1 MMPRTAELAR
11 LLHLRHQFFGRC
23 HLLGFES
30 ADNRI
35 LVGRRL
41 NARTYAN
48 DSLYY
53 TRLKFPKNHISGT
66 SASRLYSKKDAN
78 IKAAASLSS
87 SISSATSMSNDAT
100 SKVKTTKK
108 SATEPKRIMKIQTV
122 TDTDTPTQLAPV
134 SETKKMEVRTA
145 RGILSITAT
154 IEDSKIND
162 IVFEKTKAPV
172 ATELPIPPAKV
183 SINELLKE
191 TAQEAAAQ
199 LQTSPTIEAAAT
211 AATVAAAT
219 AKAKEAIARA
229 TLPKVT
235 ASAKAETE
243 KVNGTKQ
250 KIVSQ
255 AKTAATTVV
264 ENVLQKPKRILVDF
278 NRSSLER
285 NFITPARAM
294 SDFLLKAVDLESL
307 STIKRRSPYEQEPP
321 ITVYWRKDV
330 EAKAIGVWGSRE
342 NLLKEQLKREVE
354 RKKHQQNLFTVKRRL
369 RDYRRE
375 IGSRTVVVE
384 SEPGLTGKSG
394 KVVLIAVGINSLN
407 FLFKACG
414 WVYTGSHS
422 MFAESIHSLADTI
435 NQLILAYGI
444 HKSTQ
449 MADSDHPYGYSNM
462 KYVSSLISGVGIFC
476 VGAGLS
482 VYHGIT
488 GLMHPEPVED
498 FFWAFFILGGS
509 LVSEGATLIVALN
522 ELQRAAKCSGVTFKE
537 YVLSGKDPCVNVVL
551 TEDAAAV
558 TSVAVAA
565 TCMGLTSF
573 TGLPVFDAVGSLLV
587 GGILGAVASFIIY
600 TNATAL
606 VGKSIS
612 EDLLNKINAELESDV
627 MIRAIHDVKGIDM
640 GNSLIRYK
648 AEMDFDG
655 RELTRSYLDKQ
666 DLNDLLKTVQ
676 SFQKVEELE
685 EFLLKHGE
693 NIVDLMGGEIDRI
706 EMKLRKKFPEIRHCD
721 LEIL

>member
-1 MMPRTAELAR
+1 MLPRTAEIVR
-11 LLHLRHQFFGRC
+11 VLRVRQHFFGRQSL
-23 HLLGFES
+23 HALSNIVSIE
-30 ADNRI
+30 
-35 LVGRRL
+35 RL
-41 NARTYAN
+41 NQHLSSNDAFRLTY
-48 DSLYY
+48 S
-53 TRLKFPKNHISGT
+53 RISNKLSNAHHLRCAYSSKKIEAAAVT
-66 SASRLYSKKDAN
+66 SAS
-78 IKAAASLSS
+78 SS
-87 SISSATSMSNDAT
+87 SASIGNEAT

-108 SATEPKRIMKIQTV
+108 SATEPKQIMKSATTTSASV
-122 TDTDTPTQLAPV
+122 TDDAVLT
-134 SETKKMEVRTA
+134 SETKTMEVKTKK
-145 RGILSITAT
+145 GILSITAT
-154 IEDSKIND
+154 IEGSKIND
-162 IVFEKTKAPV
+162 IVFEKTKPPV
-172 ATELPIPPAKV
+172 VPETAIPPAKLPV
-183 SINELLKE
+183 NDVLKE
-191 TAQEAAAQ
+191 TAQAAAAQ
-199 LQTSPTIEAAAT
+199 LQTSPTIDAAAT
-211 AATVAAAT
+211 AATMAAAT
-219 AKAKEAIARA
+219 ANAKAAIAKA
-229 TLPKVT
+229 TQPKVVTTITTDAGVAPATT
-235 ASAKAETE
+235 AD
-243 KVNGTKQ
+243 VQQTKQ
-250 KIVSQ
+250 
-255 AKTAATTVV
+255 ATPSAVELVV
-264 ENVLQKPKRILVDF
+264 QKPKRVLVDF

-294 SDFLLKAVDLESL
+294 SDFLLKASDLECL
-307 STIKRRSPYEQEPP
+307 SKIKRRSPYEQEPP

-342 NLLKEQLKREVE
+342 SLLKEQLKREVE

-375 IGSRTVVVE
+375 IGARTVVVD

-394 KVVLIAVGINSLN
+394 KVVLIAIGINGLN
-407 FLFKACG
+407 FLFKSCG
-414 WVYTGSHS
+414 WVYSGSHS

-488 GLMHPEPVED
+488 GLMHPEPVEN

-522 ELQRAAKCSGVTFKE
+522 ELQRAAKCSGVSFKD

-565 TCMGLTSF
+565 TCMGLTSI

-640 GNSLIRYK
+640 GNSLVRYK

-666 DLNDLLKTVQ
+666 ELNDLLKTVQ